1 MRRETISPSLSLSPR
16 PPPLLRFKK
25 KYIYI
30 STGKLCIEVSASS
43 KLAWISEELC
53 IGCGICVKKCPF
65 DAIMIINLPKNLE
78 RECTHRYGPNSFKL
92 HRLPVPRPG
101 QVLGLVGTNG
111 IGKSTALKVLGGKL
125 KPNLGRFENPPDWQ
139 EVRVFFL
146 FPLETLHSF
155 PGLRSAVLLFSLR
168 SLRRKPSTSP
178 LAPSMSQ
185 LLKNLKNT
193 LKTQK
198 RSSPTS
204 AALSSK
210 TTSLASSRTISSPPS
225 SLSTS
230 TTSPRPCG
238 VTWAR

>member
-1 MRRETISPSLSLSPR
+1 MREERRRRERRERLGRRRSRLT
-16 PPPLLRFKK
+16 FKNLFTQTK
-25 KYIYI
+25 KNKT
-30 STGKLCIEVSASS
+30 SGKLCIEVSASS

-139 EVRVFFL
+139 EVCFFSFFFL
-146 FPLETLHSF
+146 FLTFSF
-155 PGLRSAVLLFSLR
+155 SSSLR
-168 SLRRKPSTSP
+168 SFF
-178 LAPSMSQ
+178 
-185 LLKNLKNT
+185 
-193 LKTQK
+193 
-198 RSSPTS
+198 
-204 AALSSK
+204 
-210 TTSLASSRTISSPPS
+210 SLAVKKPRAFDTQPLLLYLPFSLFLSRGCLLPFHQKEL
-225 SLSTS
+225 SLLLPTLDPFLFAA
-230 TTSPRPCG
+230 T
-238 VTWAR
+238 